1 MSSLIDYINNLKI
14 DKTKMIEALR
24 SKGQTVEDNAT
35 FTDLVPIITNMETGG
50 GEAIEI
56 TDANRLFYEG
66 ARLDAV
72 DALINAISPN
82 CENFNQMFMFYTGT
96 EIPMFNCSNGKNF
109 MQIFASC
116 SNITTIPQIDTSNCE
131 KFSSAFSGCTSL
143 ITIPLL
149 NLSKCTTI
157 ESTFSGCS
165 KLTSIPAIDT
175 SKIQIFER
183 AFYQCSKLSAID
195 LDLSSATDADN
206 MFYQCNVLTSAILRN
221 SNLVTSFSSLFSGC
235 GKLTTVQLNTDS
247 ATSLYS
253 LFSGCSALTDIPLL
267 NCENVTSINYAFSL
281 CSKLTNLGG
290 FKDLGKAYLTT
301 RAANFNSYML
311 DISSSSLIT
320 HDSMMNIINNVY
332 DIATKGCNPQK
343 IKVNSTV
350 LGRLS
355 EEEIA
360 IATNK
365 GWTVAT
371 S

>member
-1 MSSLIDYINNLKI
+1 MSVVSEIERIKTNISNAYTELEGKGATIPTEKNSANLPNTI
-14 DKTKMIEALR
+14 ASIQ
-24 SKGQTVEDNAT
+24 S
-35 FTDLVPIITNMETGG
+35 GG

-56 TDANRLFYEG
+56 TDARYLFYNG
-66 ARLDAV
+66 VRIDAA

-82 CENFNQMFMFYTGT
+82 CEIFSQMFMTYNGT

-109 MQIFASC
+109 VQTFANC

-131 KFSSAFSGCTSL
+131 NFSSAFQNCSSL
-143 ITIPLL
+143 NTLPPL
-149 NLSKCTTI
+149 NLSKCTTL

-175 SKIQIFER
+175 SKVQNFER
-183 AFYQCSKLSAID
+183 AFYQCSKLSTID
-195 LDLSSATDADN
+195 LDLSSATEADN
-206 MFYQCNVLTSAILRN
+206 MFYSCYALTSAILRN
-221 SNLVTSFSSLFSGC
+221 SNLVTSFGNLFANC
-235 GKLTTVQLNTDS
+235 EKLTTVQLNTDS
-247 ATSLYS
+247 ATYLNS
-253 LFSGCSALTDIPLL
+253 LFSACGALTDIPLL
-267 NCENVTSINYAFSL
+267 NCENVTNIRSAFWV

-301 RAANFNSYML
+301 SAANYNNYML